1 METANCGCCRDDL
14 PWEGRGTN
22 LDISGCRFSLYPMTD
37 NFVSVILGAL
47 EKTDT
52 SAVWS
57 QSDALSTVYRG
68 KLPYVADAVRALFI
82 NAWQPEVHMAL
93 EGQFSKGC
101 PGDTD
106 GDSLLDRE
114 GVGCICFSP
123 LAQGALTDKYL
134 HGIPAGSRASREG
147 TSIGGR
153 YLSPEN
159 LEKIRL
165 LNETAALRG
174 QTLAQMALSWVL
186 RRKEVTSVLIG
197 ASRPE
202 QLKENAA
209 VLNQPDLSQE
219 ELDRIDEILAG
230 EQKESRP

>member
-93 EGQFSKGC
+93 GGQFSKGC

-114 GVGCICFSP
+114 GEAPNRAKIQDRHFPVLCK
-123 LAQGALTDKYL
+123 LALY
-134 HGIPAGSRASREG
+134 PMG
-147 TSIGGR
+147 TGD
-153 YLSPEN
+153 Y
-159 LEKIRL
+159 
-165 LNETAALRG
+165 
-174 QTLAQMALSWVL
+174 
-186 RRKEVTSVLIG
+186 
-197 ASRPE
+197 
-202 QLKENAA
+202 
-209 VLNQPDLSQE
+209 
-219 ELDRIDEILAG
+219 IDEIAKVWRMAEAEGLNPKTIHYATRIEG
-230 EQKESRP
+230 DVQKVFDYLEEVCRLMEQSVPHYILHFTLSVNSPTNEG

>member
-37 NFVSVILGAL
+37 NFVSVILGSL

-114 GVGCICFSP
+114 GEAPNRAKIQDRHFPVLCK
-123 LAQGALTDKYL
+123 LALY
-134 HGIPAGSRASREG
+134 PMG
-147 TSIGGR
+147 TGD
-153 YLSPEN
+153 Y
-159 LEKIRL
+159 
-165 LNETAALRG
+165 
-174 QTLAQMALSWVL
+174 
-186 RRKEVTSVLIG
+186 
-197 ASRPE
+197 
-202 QLKENAA
+202 
-209 VLNQPDLSQE
+209 
-219 ELDRIDEILAG
+219 IDEIAKVWRMAETEGLNPKTIHYATRIEG
-230 EQKESRP
+230 DVQKVFDYLEEVCRLMEQSVPHYILHFTLSVNSPTNEG

>member
-22 LDISGCRFSLYPMTD
+22 LDIAGCRFSLYPMTD
-37 NFVSVILGAL
+37 NLVSVILGAL

-106 GDSLLDRE
+106 GVSLLDRE
-114 GVGCICFSP
+114 GEAPNRAKIQDRHFPVLCK
-123 LAQGALTDKYL
+123 LALY
-134 HGIPAGSRASREG
+134 PMG
-147 TSIGGR
+147 TGD
-153 YLSPEN
+153 Y
-159 LEKIRL
+159 
-165 LNETAALRG
+165 
-174 QTLAQMALSWVL
+174 
-186 RRKEVTSVLIG
+186 
-197 ASRPE
+197 
-202 QLKENAA
+202 
-209 VLNQPDLSQE
+209 
-219 ELDRIDEILAG
+219 IDEIAKVWRMAEAEGLNPKTIHYATRIEG
-230 EQKESRP
+230 DVQKVFDYLEEVCRLMEQSVPHYILHFTLSVNSPTNEG

>member
-22 LDISGCRFSLYPMTD
+22 LDISGCRFSLYPITD

-114 GVGCICFSP
+114 GEAPNRAKIQDRHFPVLCK
-123 LAQGALTDKYL
+123 LALY
-134 HGIPAGSRASREG
+134 PMG
-147 TSIGGR
+147 TGD
-153 YLSPEN
+153 Y
-159 LEKIRL
+159 
-165 LNETAALRG
+165 
-174 QTLAQMALSWVL
+174 
-186 RRKEVTSVLIG
+186 
-197 ASRPE
+197 
-202 QLKENAA
+202 
-209 VLNQPDLSQE
+209 
-219 ELDRIDEILAG
+219 IDEIAKVWRMAEAEGLNPKTIHYATRIEG
-230 EQKESRP
+230 DVQKVFDYLEEVCRLMEQSVPHYILHFTLSVNSPTNEG

>member
-114 GVGCICFSP
+114 GEAPNRAKTQDRHFPVLCK
-123 LAQGALTDKYL
+123 LALY
-134 HGIPAGSRASREG
+134 PMG
-147 TSIGGR
+147 TGD
-153 YLSPEN
+153 Y
-159 LEKIRL
+159 
-165 LNETAALRG
+165 
-174 QTLAQMALSWVL
+174 
-186 RRKEVTSVLIG
+186 
-197 ASRPE
+197 
-202 QLKENAA
+202 
-209 VLNQPDLSQE
+209 
-219 ELDRIDEILAG
+219 IDEIAKMWRMAEAEGLNPKTIHYATRIEG
-230 EQKESRP
+230 DVQKVFDYLEEVCRLMEQSVPHYILHFTLSVNSPTNEG

>member
-114 GVGCICFSP
+114 GEAPNRAKIQDRHFPVLCK
-123 LAQGALTDKYL
+123 LALY
-134 HGIPAGSRASREG
+134 PMG
-147 TSIGGR
+147 TGD
-153 YLSPEN
+153 Y
-159 LEKIRL
+159 
-165 LNETAALRG
+165 
-174 QTLAQMALSWVL
+174 
-186 RRKEVTSVLIG
+186 
-197 ASRPE
+197 
-202 QLKENAA
+202 
-209 VLNQPDLSQE
+209 
-219 ELDRIDEILAG
+219 IDEIAKVWRMAG
-230 EQKESRP
+230 GMFVTVLGRMAEAEGLNPKTIHYATRIEGDVQKVFDYLEEVCRLMEQSVPHYILHFTLSVNSPTNEG

>member
-114 GVGCICFSP
+114 GEAPNRAKTQDRHFPVLCK
-123 LAQGALTDKYL
+123 LALY
-134 HGIPAGSRASREG
+134 PMG
-147 TSIGGR
+147 TGD
-153 YLSPEN
+153 Y
-159 LEKIRL
+159 
-165 LNETAALRG
+165 
-174 QTLAQMALSWVL
+174 
-186 RRKEVTSVLIG
+186 
-197 ASRPE
+197 
-202 QLKENAA
+202 
-209 VLNQPDLSQE
+209 
-219 ELDRIDEILAG
+219 IDEIAKVWRMAEAEGLNPKTIHYATRIEG
-230 EQKESRP
+230 DVQKVFDYLEEVCRLMEQSVPHYILHFTLSVNSPTNEG

>member
-114 GVGCICFSP
+114 GEAPNRAKIQDRHFPVLCK
-123 LAQGALTDKYL
+123 LALY
-134 HGIPAGSRASREG
+134 PMG
-147 TSIGGR
+147 TGD
-153 YLSPEN
+153 Y
-159 LEKIRL
+159 
-165 LNETAALRG
+165 
-174 QTLAQMALSWVL
+174 
-186 RRKEVTSVLIG
+186 
-197 ASRPE
+197 
-202 QLKENAA
+202 
-209 VLNQPDLSQE
+209 
-219 ELDRIDEILAG
+219 IDEIAKVWRMAEEEGLNPKTIHYATRI
-230 EQKESRP
+230 ERDVQKVFDYLEEVCRLMGQSVPHYILHFTLSVNSPTNEG

>member
-114 GVGCICFSP
+114 GEAPNRAKIQDRHFPVLCK
-123 LAQGALTDKYL
+123 LALY
-134 HGIPAGSRASREG
+134 PMG
-147 TSIGGR
+147 TGD
-153 YLSPEN
+153 Y
-159 LEKIRL
+159 
-165 LNETAALRG
+165 
-174 QTLAQMALSWVL
+174 
-186 RRKEVTSVLIG
+186 
-197 ASRPE
+197 
-202 QLKENAA
+202 
-209 VLNQPDLSQE
+209 
-219 ELDRIDEILAG
+219 IDEIAKVWRMAETEGLNPKTIHYATCIEG
-230 EQKESRP
+230 DVQKVFDYLEEVCRLMEQSVPHYILHFTLSVNSPTNEG

>member
-37 NFVSVILGAL
+37 NFVSVILGSL

-106 GDSLLDRE
+106 GDSLMDRE
-114 GVGCICFSP
+114 GEAPNRAKIQDRHFPVLCK
-123 LAQGALTDKYL
+123 LALY
-134 HGIPAGSRASREG
+134 PMG
-147 TSIGGR
+147 TGD
-153 YLSPEN
+153 Y
-159 LEKIRL
+159 
-165 LNETAALRG
+165 
-174 QTLAQMALSWVL
+174 
-186 RRKEVTSVLIG
+186 
-197 ASRPE
+197 
-202 QLKENAA
+202 
-209 VLNQPDLSQE
+209 
-219 ELDRIDEILAG
+219 IDEIAKVWRMAEAEGLNPKTIHYATRIEG
-230 EQKESRP
+230 DVQKVFDYLEEVCRLMEQSVPHYILHFTLSVNSPTNEG

>member
-1 METANCGCCRDDL
+1 METANCSCCRDDL

-106 GDSLLDRE
+106 GDSLLHRE
-114 GVGCICFSP
+114 GESP
-123 LAQGALTDKYL
+123 NRAKLQDRHFPVLCKLALYPMGSGDYFDEVAKVWRMAEAEGLNPKTIHYATRIEGDVQKVFDYL
-134 HGIPAGSRASREG
+134 EEVCRLMEQSVPHYILHFTLSVNSPTNEG
-147 TSIGGR
+147 
-153 YLSPEN
+153 
-159 LEKIRL
+159 
-165 LNETAALRG
+165 
-174 QTLAQMALSWVL
+174 
-186 RRKEVTSVLIG
+186 
-197 ASRPE
+197 
-202 QLKENAA
+202 
-209 VLNQPDLSQE
+209 
-219 ELDRIDEILAG
+219 
-230 EQKESRP
+230 

>member
-1 METANCGCCRDDL
+1 MTEPKSCSCCQREDL
-14 PWEGRGTN
+14 PWSGRGAT
-22 LDISGCRFSLYPMTD
+22 LDISGCRFSLYPMD
-37 NFVSVILGAL
+37 SDFVSIILGAL

-114 GVGCICFSP
+114 GEAPNRAKIQDRHFPVLCK
-123 LAQGALTDKYL
+123 LALY
-134 HGIPAGSRASREG
+134 PMG
-147 TSIGGR
+147 TGD
-153 YLSPEN
+153 Y
-159 LEKIRL
+159 
-165 LNETAALRG
+165 
-174 QTLAQMALSWVL
+174 
-186 RRKEVTSVLIG
+186 
-197 ASRPE
+197 
-202 QLKENAA
+202 
-209 VLNQPDLSQE
+209 
-219 ELDRIDEILAG
+219 IDEIAKVWRMAEAEGLNPKTIHYATRIEG
-230 EQKESRP
+230 DVQKVFDYLEEVCRLMEQSVPHYILHFTLSVNSPTNEG

>member
-106 GDSLLDRE
+106 GDSLLDQE
-114 GVGCICFSP
+114 GEAPNRAKIQDRHFPVLCK
-123 LAQGALTDKYL
+123 LALY
-134 HGIPAGSRASREG
+134 PMG
-147 TSIGGR
+147 TGD
-153 YLSPEN
+153 Y
-159 LEKIRL
+159 
-165 LNETAALRG
+165 
-174 QTLAQMALSWVL
+174 
-186 RRKEVTSVLIG
+186 
-197 ASRPE
+197 
-202 QLKENAA
+202 
-209 VLNQPDLSQE
+209 
-219 ELDRIDEILAG
+219 IDEIAKVWRMAEAEGLNPKTIHYATRIEG
-230 EQKESRP
+230 DVQKVFDYLEEVCRLMEQSVPHYILHFTLSVNSPTNEG

>member
-114 GVGCICFSP
+114 GEAPNRAKIQDRHFPVLCK
-123 LAQGALTDKYL
+123 LALY
-134 HGIPAGSRASREG
+134 PMG
-147 TSIGGR
+147 TGD
-153 YLSPEN
+153 Y
-159 LEKIRL
+159 
-165 LNETAALRG
+165 
-174 QTLAQMALSWVL
+174 
-186 RRKEVTSVLIG
+186 
-197 ASRPE
+197 
-202 QLKENAA
+202 
-209 VLNQPDLSQE
+209 
-219 ELDRIDEILAG
+219 IDEIAKVWRMAETEGLNPKTIHYATRIEG
-230 EQKESRP
+230 DVQKVFDYLEEVCRLMEQSVPHYILHFTLSVNSPTNEG

>member
-1 METANCGCCRDDL
+1 MEAANCGCCRDDL

-114 GVGCICFSP
+114 GEAPNRAKIQDRHFPVLCK
-123 LAQGALTDKYL
+123 LALY
-134 HGIPAGSRASREG
+134 PMG
-147 TSIGGR
+147 TGD
-153 YLSPEN
+153 Y
-159 LEKIRL
+159 
-165 LNETAALRG
+165 
-174 QTLAQMALSWVL
+174 
-186 RRKEVTSVLIG
+186 
-197 ASRPE
+197 
-202 QLKENAA
+202 
-209 VLNQPDLSQE
+209 
-219 ELDRIDEILAG
+219 IDEIAKVWRMAEAEGLNPKTIHYATRIEG
-230 EQKESRP
+230 DVQKVFDYLEEVCRLMEQSVPHYILHFTLSVNSPTNEG

>member
-52 SAVWS
+52 SPLWS
-57 QSDALSTVYRG
+57 QSDALSTVHRG

-114 GVGCICFSP
+114 GEAPNRAKIQDRHFPVLCK
-123 LAQGALTDKYL
+123 LALY
-134 HGIPAGSRASREG
+134 PMG
-147 TSIGGR
+147 TGD
-153 YLSPEN
+153 Y
-159 LEKIRL
+159 
-165 LNETAALRG
+165 
-174 QTLAQMALSWVL
+174 
-186 RRKEVTSVLIG
+186 
-197 ASRPE
+197 
-202 QLKENAA
+202 
-209 VLNQPDLSQE
+209 
-219 ELDRIDEILAG
+219 IDEIAKVWRMAEAEGLNPKTIHYATRIEG
-230 EQKESRP
+230 DVQKVFDYLEEVCRLMEQSVPHYILHFTLSVNSPTNEG

>member
-37 NFVSVILGAL
+37 NFVSVILGSL

-68 KLPYVADAVRALFI
+68 KLPYVADALRALFI

-114 GVGCICFSP
+114 GEAPNRAKIQDRHFPVLCK
-123 LAQGALTDKYL
+123 LALY
-134 HGIPAGSRASREG
+134 PMG
-147 TSIGGR
+147 TGD
-153 YLSPEN
+153 Y
-159 LEKIRL
+159 
-165 LNETAALRG
+165 
-174 QTLAQMALSWVL
+174 
-186 RRKEVTSVLIG
+186 
-197 ASRPE
+197 
-202 QLKENAA
+202 
-209 VLNQPDLSQE
+209 
-219 ELDRIDEILAG
+219 IDEIAKVWRMAEAEGLNPKTIHYATRIEG
-230 EQKESRP
+230 DVQKVFDYLEEVCRLMEQSVPHYILHFTLSVNSPTNEG

>member
-114 GVGCICFSP
+114 GEAPNRAKIQDRHFPVLCK
-123 LAQGALTDKYL
+123 LALY
-134 HGIPAGSRASREG
+134 PMG
-147 TSIGGR
+147 TGD
-153 YLSPEN
+153 Y
-159 LEKIRL
+159 
-165 LNETAALRG
+165 
-174 QTLAQMALSWVL
+174 
-186 RRKEVTSVLIG
+186 
-197 ASRPE
+197 
-202 QLKENAA
+202 
-209 VLNQPDLSQE
+209 
-219 ELDRIDEILAG
+219 IDEIAKMWRMAEAEGLNPKTIHYATRIEG
-230 EQKESRP
+230 DVQKVFDYLEEVCRLMEQSVPHYILHFTLSVNSPTNEG

>member
-114 GVGCICFSP
+114 GEAP
-123 LAQGALTDKYL
+123 N
-134 HGIPAGSRASREG
+134 RA
-147 TSIGGR
+147 
-153 YLSPEN
+153 
-159 LEKIRL
+159 KIQDRHFPVL
-165 LNETAALRG
+165 C
-174 QTLAQMALSWVL
+174 TLALYPL
-186 RRKEVTSVLIG
+186 GTG
-197 ASRPE
+197 
-202 QLKENAA
+202 
-209 VLNQPDLSQE
+209 DY
-219 ELDRIDEILAG
+219 IDEIAKVWRMAEAEGLNPKTIHYATRIEG
-230 EQKESRP
+230 DVQKVFDYLEEVCRLMEQSVPHYILHFTLSVNSPTNEG

>member
-1 METANCGCCRDDL
+1 METANCGCCRDAL

-106 GDSLLDRE
+106 GDSLMDRE
-114 GVGCICFSP
+114 GEAPNRAKIQDRHFPVLCK
-123 LAQGALTDKYL
+123 LALY
-134 HGIPAGSRASREG
+134 PMG
-147 TSIGGR
+147 TGD
-153 YLSPEN
+153 Y
-159 LEKIRL
+159 
-165 LNETAALRG
+165 
-174 QTLAQMALSWVL
+174 
-186 RRKEVTSVLIG
+186 
-197 ASRPE
+197 
-202 QLKENAA
+202 
-209 VLNQPDLSQE
+209 
-219 ELDRIDEILAG
+219 IDEIAKVWRMAEAEGLNPKTIHYATRIEG
-230 EQKESRP
+230 DVQKVFDYLEEVCRLMEQSVPHYILHFTLSVNSPTNEG

>member
-114 GVGCICFSP
+114 GEP
-123 LAQGALTDKYL
+123 
-134 HGIPAGSRASREG
+134 RA
-147 TSIGGR
+147 
-153 YLSPEN
+153 
-159 LEKIRL
+159 
-165 LNETAALRG
+165 
-174 QTLAQMALSWVL
+174 
-186 RRKEVTSVLIG
+186 
-197 ASRPE
+197 
-202 QLKENAA
+202 
-209 VLNQPDLSQE
+209 
-219 ELDRIDEILAG
+219 
-230 EQKESRP
+230 

>member
-114 GVGCICFSP
+114 GEAPNRAKIQDRHFPVLCK
-123 LAQGALTDKYL
+123 LALY
-134 HGIPAGSRASREG
+134 PMG
-147 TSIGGR
+147 TGD
-153 YLSPEN
+153 Y
-159 LEKIRL
+159 
-165 LNETAALRG
+165 
-174 QTLAQMALSWVL
+174 
-186 RRKEVTSVLIG
+186 
-197 ASRPE
+197 
-202 QLKENAA
+202 
-209 VLNQPDLSQE
+209 
-219 ELDRIDEILAG
+219 IDEIAKVWRMAEAEGLNPKTIHYATRIEG
-230 EQKESRP
+230 DVQKVFDYLEEVCRLMEQSVSHYILHFTLSVNSPTNEG

>member
-114 GVGCICFSP
+114 GEAPNRAKIQDRHFPVLCK
-123 LAQGALTDKYL
+123 LALY
-134 HGIPAGSRASREG
+134 PMG
-147 TSIGGR
+147 TGD
-153 YLSPEN
+153 Y
-159 LEKIRL
+159 
-165 LNETAALRG
+165 
-174 QTLAQMALSWVL
+174 
-186 RRKEVTSVLIG
+186 
-197 ASRPE
+197 
-202 QLKENAA
+202 
-209 VLNQPDLSQE
+209 
-219 ELDRIDEILAG
+219 IDEIAKVWRMAEAEGLNPKTIHYATRIEG
-230 EQKESRP
+230 DVQKVFDYLEEECRLMEQSVPHYILHFTLSVNSPTNEG

>member
-114 GVGCICFSP
+114 GEAPNRAKIQDRHFPVLCK
-123 LAQGALTDKYL
+123 LALY
-134 HGIPAGSRASREG
+134 PMG
-147 TSIGGR
+147 TGD
-153 YLSPEN
+153 Y
-159 LEKIRL
+159 
-165 LNETAALRG
+165 
-174 QTLAQMALSWVL
+174 
-186 RRKEVTSVLIG
+186 
-197 ASRPE
+197 
-202 QLKENAA
+202 
-209 VLNQPDLSQE
+209 
-219 ELDRIDEILAG
+219 IDEIAKVCRMAEAEGLNPKTIHYATRIEG
-230 EQKESRP
+230 DVQKVFDYLEEVCRLMEQSVPHYILHFTLSVNSPTNEG

>member
-82 NAWQPEVHMAL
+82 NAWRPEVHMAL

-114 GVGCICFSP
+114 GEAPNRAKIQDRHFPVLCK
-123 LAQGALTDKYL
+123 LALY
-134 HGIPAGSRASREG
+134 PMG
-147 TSIGGR
+147 TGD
-153 YLSPEN
+153 Y
-159 LEKIRL
+159 
-165 LNETAALRG
+165 
-174 QTLAQMALSWVL
+174 
-186 RRKEVTSVLIG
+186 
-197 ASRPE
+197 
-202 QLKENAA
+202 
-209 VLNQPDLSQE
+209 
-219 ELDRIDEILAG
+219 IDEIAKVWRMAETEGLNPKTIHYATRIEG
-230 EQKESRP
+230 DVQKVFDYLEEVCRLMEQSVPHYILHFTLSVNSPTNEG

>member
-1 METANCGCCRDDL
+1 METANCGCCRDAL

-114 GVGCICFSP
+114 GEAPNRAKIQDRHFPVLCK
-123 LAQGALTDKYL
+123 LALY
-134 HGIPAGSRASREG
+134 PMG
-147 TSIGGR
+147 TGD
-153 YLSPEN
+153 Y
-159 LEKIRL
+159 
-165 LNETAALRG
+165 
-174 QTLAQMALSWVL
+174 
-186 RRKEVTSVLIG
+186 
-197 ASRPE
+197 
-202 QLKENAA
+202 
-209 VLNQPDLSQE
+209 
-219 ELDRIDEILAG
+219 IDEIAKVWRMAEAEGLNPKTIHYATRIEG
-230 EQKESRP
+230 DVQKVFDYLEEVCRLMEQSVPHYILHFTLSVNSPTNEG

>member
-52 SAVWS
+52 SVVWS

-114 GVGCICFSP
+114 GEAPNRAKIQDRHFPVLCK
-123 LAQGALTDKYL
+123 LALY
-134 HGIPAGSRASREG
+134 PMG
-147 TSIGGR
+147 TGD
-153 YLSPEN
+153 Y
-159 LEKIRL
+159 
-165 LNETAALRG
+165 
-174 QTLAQMALSWVL
+174 
-186 RRKEVTSVLIG
+186 
-197 ASRPE
+197 
-202 QLKENAA
+202 
-209 VLNQPDLSQE
+209 
-219 ELDRIDEILAG
+219 IDEIAKVWRMAEAEGLNPKTIHYATRIEG
-230 EQKESRP
+230 DVQKVFDYLEEVCRLMEQSVPHYILHFTLSVNSPTNEG

>member
-114 GVGCICFSP
+114 GEAPNRVKIQDRHFP
-123 LAQGALTDKYL
+123 VLYKLALY
-134 HGIPAGSRASREG
+134 PMG
-147 TSIGGR
+147 TGD
-153 YLSPEN
+153 Y
-159 LEKIRL
+159 
-165 LNETAALRG
+165 
-174 QTLAQMALSWVL
+174 
-186 RRKEVTSVLIG
+186 
-197 ASRPE
+197 
-202 QLKENAA
+202 
-209 VLNQPDLSQE
+209 
-219 ELDRIDEILAG
+219 IDEIAKVWRMAEAEGLNPKTIHYATRIEG
-230 EQKESRP
+230 DVQKVFDYLEEVCRLMEQSVPHYILHFTLSVNSPTNEG